1 MRFLIDADLPRS
13 VKPLLEKHGHEAIDA
28 RDVGLRSAEDP
39 AIARYAQ
46 SHSACLLTGDF
57 GFADIRNYPPANYAG
72 IAVLELPRDAS
83 ATFIL
88 GLIETFL
95 RQTGIL
101 ARLPGRLAIVQVGR
115 IRLRPV

>member
-28 RDVGLRSAEDP
+28 RYVGLGTAKDP

-46 SHSACLLTGDF
+46 DHCACLLTGDF
-57 GFADIRNYPPANYAG
+57 GFADIRNYPPAAYNG

-83 ATFIL
+83 AAFIL
-88 GLIETFL
+88 GLVEPFA
-95 RQTGIL
+95 RQPEIL
-101 ARLPGRLAIVQVGR
+101 ARLCGRLAIIEAGR
-115 IRLRPV
+115 SRLRPA